1 MVVVANSEGQMNNT
15 AGAPPP
21 SGGGW
26 GSGGVASQIMTV
38 LQQGVVAINQ
48 LATNILNVWPRTT
61 GTFTL
66 AAAAST
72 VVTQPGVKATSIV
85 VFTPTNASAATLM
98 GSAKALYVSATVP
111 GASFT
116 VATASGANA
125 IGTEVFQYAIFNP
138 S

>member
-1 MVVVANSEGQMNNT
+1 MSNT

-21 SGGGW
+21 QGGGF
-26 GSGGVASQIMTV
+26 GNTASQVLTI

-48 LATNILNVWPRTT
+48 LATNLLNTWPRIT

-72 VVTQPGVKATSIV
+72 VVTQPGVKATSV
-85 VFTPTNASAATLM
+85 VVLTPTNAAAATLM
-98 GSAKALYVSATVP
+98 GSAKALYVSAIVP

-116 VATASGANA
+116 VSTASGGNA
-125 IGTEVFQYAIFNP
+125 AGTEVLQFAIFNP

>member
-1 MVVVANSEGQMNNT
+1 MSNT
-15 AGAPPP
+15 AGAQPP

-26 GSGGVASQIMTV
+26 GGGGVASQIMTV

-48 LATNILNVWPRTT
+48 LATNIINVWPRTT

-72 VVTQPGVKATSIV
+72 VVTQPAIKSTSV
-85 VFTPTNASAATLM
+85 VQLTATNAAAATLM
-98 GSAKALYVSATVP
+98 GSAKAPYVPPSSYVP

-116 VATASGANA
+116 VFTASSTAA
-125 IGTEVFQYAIFNP
+125 GTETFSYAIFNP

>member
-1 MVVVANSEGQMNNT
+1 MSNT

-21 SGGGW
+21 QGGGF
-26 GSGGVASQIMTV
+26 GNTASQVLTI

-48 LATNILNVWPRTT
+48 LATNLLNTWPRIT

-72 VVTQPGVKATSIV
+72 VVTQPGVKATSV
-85 VFTPTNASAATLM
+85 VVLTPTNAAAGTVM
-98 GSAKALYVSATVP
+98 GSAKALYVPVASYVP
-111 GASFT
+111 GTSFT
-116 VATASGANA
+116 VFTASGGNA
-125 IGTEVFQYAIFNP
+125 AGTETFSYAVFNP

>member
-1 MVVVANSEGQMNNT
+1 MSNT

-21 SGGGW
+21 QGGGF
-26 GSGGVASQIMTV
+26 GGMASQILTT
-38 LQQGVVAINQ
+38 LQNGVVAINQ
-48 LATNILNVWPRTT
+48 LATNLLNVWPRVT

-72 VVTQPGVKATSIV
+72 TVAQPAVKATSVV

-98 GSAKALYVSATVP
+98 GSAKALYVSAIVP

-116 VATASGANA
+116 VSTASGGNA
-125 IGTEVFQYAIFNP
+125 AGTEVVQYAIFNP